1 MNRPLRP
8 TSTTPHQ
15 PALLCRVQLRRS
27 YVIQAH
33 GGALPRMNC
42 YSQPE
47 LQTSRVTWEKPI
59 LNGKRIKI
67 HGRTMN
73 ESAIIYYLSTQET
86 TMLLTGTLDITV
98 FSCNYLTIMGTE
110 YLIAW
115 GMAYRSPSSER
126 HPGCSLSAGFKPELS
141 PPKEKKKK
149 KKHCF

>member
-1 MNRPLRP
+1 
-8 TSTTPHQ
+8 
-15 PALLCRVQLRRS
+15 
-27 YVIQAH
+27 
-33 GGALPRMNC
+33 
-42 YSQPE
+42 
-47 LQTSRVTWEKPI
+47 VTWEKPI

-149 KKHCF
+149 KNTASRIWYQVNLTVSKTVIKYLSEPGGVWNACSVLQM